1 MQGASSRPS
10 HGSKLP
16 VHCAIRSAGFPRG
29 LLRTLPVRVLAMRH
43 CEWHDNDHSFPCRQ
57 FFVRLRSAS
66 SDRQCRLAF
75 FPVLSDITMRLH
87 HTAAILTVRLRAM
100 SAHLQ
105 SNRKASVSLS
115 RVSPVCARTRVRVCA
130 PLSLAANW
138 FVADSGLQLQTHS
151 DALST
156 PPPQSAAVPV
166 PPQPKTIPRGAP
178 LFCACSL
185 SIGLARLPL
194 HHT

>member
-1 MQGASSRPS
+1 MVPNYLCTAPSAPRGFLGASCARCQSASLQCGIASGMTTFPPRPFS
-10 HGSKLP
+10 
-16 VHCAIRSAGFPRG
+16 
-29 LLRTLPVRVLAMRH
+29 
-43 CEWHDNDHSFPCRQ
+43 
-57 FFVRLRSAS
+57 VRLRSAS

-115 RVSPVCARTRVRVCA
+115 RVSPVRARTRVRVCA

-138 FVADSGLQLQTHS
+138 FVANSGLQLQTHS
-151 DALST
+151 DAVST